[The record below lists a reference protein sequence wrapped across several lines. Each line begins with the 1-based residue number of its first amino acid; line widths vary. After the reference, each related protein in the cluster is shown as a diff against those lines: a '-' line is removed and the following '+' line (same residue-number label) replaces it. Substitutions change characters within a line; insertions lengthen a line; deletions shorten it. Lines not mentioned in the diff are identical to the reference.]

1 MLPVETAFQFYADHH
16 GNPLS
21 NGYIY
26 FGQINQNPVTSPVVV
41 YWDAAGTQPAAQP
54 LRTQNGYIVRN
65 GTPAN
70 IFVSGDY
77 SELVQDSKKRQVYYA
92 ANSADFSIASFV
104 TSFIAGLAAPS
115 GSSLIGFDQVG
126 AGIDTRNMQ
135 EKEREKGISLL
146 DKMTLSQRTD
156 VINGVG
162 SIDVTAAC
170 QQALDSGKNIIV
182 PAGKYLIN
190 PVDPN
195 YPTTKYGGGL
205 KPQNGSRIT
214 FLAGAQFVMAATDK
228 GEYVFWNLRDTV
240 DVTIVNG
247 DVVGDVGSHIGG
259 VGEFGFAYYL
269 ASATNP
275 QLLNCKGSKCWGDAI
290 FVGPSIETTSNP
302 TSGGVIGHFI
312 ADDNRR
318 QGMSITS
325 WDRGLVFGGEFKNTG
340 VTASTAPSYGID
352 IEPDANGVAK
362 IDVMLI
368 GVRTSGNSQG
378 GLQIVPGF
386 MSDNSFSRPVF
397 NVHVADYESDADG
410 FTGALRFAYPDL
422 ANPDVNVANKVYGQI
437 TVDGAKVRNSTGR
450 ALDFA
455 RWVPTAPKVVIN
467 DLYIE
472 NPNTSGNV
480 VTNENQ
486 CGVVFFLD
494 IANIAYQTSMGAV
507 ELNRPTIVDTRA
519 VPKMLVP
526 IWGQTGAGQTI
537 DNLVIRDAS
546 GSGWSSAANGLT
558 RITNTANASITYT
571 NPPKRDV
578 AAGDTYVNGAWA
590 GYSIASQTDGVHQL
604 QSAATSVGFEY
615 LFDNRFGVTMTIRP
629 QATDTIL
636 MFGRMVNTDI
646 IMRLRGTRL
655 RLKSLGST
663 FWEATEAVGN
673 LTQAGMDQPRNIFFK
688 NAMPTTGTF
697 TAGDIVFNSTPA
709 IGATPGWV
717 RLTTGSAHVLNTD
730 WRAMPV
736 L

>member
-1 MLPVETAFQFYADHH
+1 MAASLMPLPKQHYSGIA
-16 GNPLS
+16 GIPLI
-21 NGYIY
+21 GGKVYT
-26 FGQINQNPVTSPVVV
+26 FAAGTSTPKQTFS
-41 YWDAAGTQPAAQP
+41 DAAGTIPQPNP
-54 LRTQNGYIVRN
+54 IILNSRGE
-65 GTPAN
+65 PAN
-70 IFVSGDY
+70 AIFWNGSYKV
-77 SELVQDSKKRQVYYA
+77 ELRDALDNLIYTVDNYNTDPFGFA
-92 ANSADFSIASFV
+92 AFISSVAAGGGSA
-104 TSFIAGLAAPS
+104 
-115 GSSLIGFDQVG
+115 LIGFLQAGSGAVPWTAQGKMREQV
-126 AGIDTRNMQ
+126 
-135 EKEREKGISLL
+135 SLL
-146 DKMTLSQRTD
+146 DFMSQAQRDD
-156 VINGVG
+156 VINGIG

-170 QQALDSGKNIIV
+170 QLALNASKNIVVPSGK
-182 PAGKYLIN
+182 YRIN

-205 KPQNGSRIT
+205 KPQNGTRIT
-214 FLAGAQFVMAATDK
+214 YQGGAQFVMAATDK
-228 GEYVFWNLRDTV
+228 GEYIFWNLRDTT

-247 DVVGDVGSHIGG
+247 DCVGDVGSHTGIT
-259 VGEFGFAYYL
+259 GEFGFGYYL

-275 QLLNCKGSKCWGDAI
+275 QLLNCKGSKFWGDGV
-290 FVGPSIETTSNP
+290 FVGPSIETAGTP
-302 TSGGVIGHFI
+302 TIGGVVGNFL

-325 WDRGLVFGGEFKNTG
+325 WDRGLVFCGEFKNTG

-368 GVRTSGNSQG
+368 GVRTSGNAQG

-519 VPKMLVP
+519 VPKMLAP

-571 NPPKRDV
+571 NPPKRDI
-578 AAGDTYVNGAWA
+578 AGNDTYVNGAWA
-590 GYSIASQTDGVHQL
+590 GYSIASTVDTVQTL
-604 QSAATSVGFEY
+604 QSAATCVGLEY

-673 LTQAGMDQPRNIFFK
+673 LTQAGMDQPRNIFWK

>member
-1 MLPVETAFQFYADHH
+1 MTATLLPQGRQRYFDNNGF
-16 GNPLS
+16 PLA
-21 NGYIY
+21 G
-26 FGQINQNPVTSPVVV
+26 GKV
-41 YWDAAGTQPAAQP
+41 YTFAAGTSTPQPAYTDADGTIPATNPIILDANGEAVIFWSGNYKINVTTAADLPVTGWPVDNVRSDP
-54 LRTQNGYIVRN
+54 LGM
-65 GTPAN
+65 
-70 IFVSGDY
+70 
-77 SELVQDSKKRQVYYA
+77 LA
-92 ANSADFSIASFV
+92 ALTAFIASLASTAGSALV
-104 TSFIAGLAAPS
+104 GFIQAGADAVGWNVQGKLRE
-115 GSSLIGFDQVG
+115 QVS
-126 AGIDTRNMQ
+126 M
-135 EKEREKGISLL
+135 L
-146 DKMTLSQRTD
+146 DFMSQAQRDD

-162 SIDVTAAC
+162 SLDVTAAC
-170 QQALDSGKNIIV
+170 QKALDASKNVLV
-182 PAGKYLIN
+182 PRGKYKIN
-190 PVDPN
+190 PIDPG
-195 YPTTKYGGGL
+195 YPITKYGGGL
-205 KPQNGSRIT
+205 RPQNGCDIT
-214 FLAGAQFVMAATDK
+214 VQGGAQFVMAPTDK

-240 DVTIVNG
+240 DVTIRNA
-247 DVVGDVGSHIGG
+247 DCLGDVGSHIGG

-275 QLLNCKGSKCWGDAI
+275 RLFNCKASKFWGDGY

-302 TSGGVIGHFI
+302 TIGGVIGNCV

-340 VTASTAPSYGID
+340 VTASTSPSYGID

-386 MSDNSFSRPVF
+386 MSSNLFTRPVF
-397 NVHVADYESDADG
+397 NVLVDDYESDADG
-410 FTGALRFAYPDL
+410 FQGALRFAYPDL
-422 ANPDVNVANKVYGQI
+422 TNVNVNVANKVYGQI
-437 TVDGAKVRNSTGR
+437 TINNPKIRNSTGR
-450 ALDFA
+450 AVDFA
-455 RWVPTAPKVVIN
+455 RWIPTAPKVVIN
-467 DLYIE
+467 DPYIE

-486 CGVVFFLD
+486 CGIVMFVD
-494 IANIAYQTSMGAV
+494 IANIAKQTSTGVV
-507 ELNRPTIVDTRA
+507 EINRPTLVDTRA

-526 IWGQTGAGQTI
+526 IWGQTGAGQSI
-537 DNLVIRDAS
+537 DNFTVRDAS

-558 RITNTANASITYT
+558 RITNTLGSVVLYSD
-571 NPPKRDV
+571 PPKRDIAV
-578 AAGDTYVNGAWA
+578 NDTYVNGAWS
-590 GYSIASQTDGVHQL
+590 GYSIASTVDTVQTL
-604 QSAATSVGFEY
+604 QSAATSVGLEY

-673 LTQAGMDQPRNIFFK
+673 LTQAGMDQPRNIFFRS
-688 NAMPTTGTF
+688 AVPATGTF
-697 TAGDIVFNSTPA
+697 TAGDIVFNSLPA